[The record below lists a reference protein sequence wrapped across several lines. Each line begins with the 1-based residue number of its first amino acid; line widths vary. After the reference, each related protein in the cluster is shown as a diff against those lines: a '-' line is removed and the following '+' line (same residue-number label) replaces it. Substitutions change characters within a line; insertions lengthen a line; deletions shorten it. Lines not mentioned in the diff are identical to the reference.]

1 MRKNGKRP
9 RPQERIDLQERQERR
24 LPRKRLPRRSK
35 ELDIRDH
42 FVTSIAIEG
51 LDSHELE
58 ALQLELRAL
67 ASSCGLEV
75 TALEV
80 KAAKRD

>member
-1 MRKNGKRP
+1 M
-9 RPQERIDLQERQERR
+9 QEKQKRR
-24 LPRKRLPRRSK
+24 LPRRKPRKRSK
-35 ELDIRDH
+35 DFEIRDPV
-42 FVTSIAIEG
+42 VTAIAIDGG
-51 LDSHELE
+51 LDSHEFE

-80 KAAKRD
+80 TAEKPRS

>member
-1 MRKNGKRP
+1 
-9 RPQERIDLQERQERR
+9 LQERQG
-24 LPRKRLPRRSK
+24 RKLPRRK
-35 ELDIRDH
+35 PPGKNNDPEIQDPV
-42 FVTSIAIEG
+42 VTAIAFDGG
-51 LDSHELE
+51 LDSHEIE

-80 KAAKRD
+80 VAPKARRG

>member
-9 RPQERIDLQERQERR
+9 RPQERIDLQERQKR
-24 LPRKRLPRRSK
+24 RLPRRSK

>member
-1 MRKNGKRP
+1 V
-9 RPQERIDLQERQERR
+9 
-24 LPRKRLPRRSK
+24 S
-35 ELDIRDH
+35 
-42 FVTSIAIEG
+42 SIAIDGG

-80 KAAKRD
+80 TALEVRAAKRS